1 MSFLMK
7 SKIWT
12 FLLVITVIWGA
23 SLAIRATIRQRS
35 ANQELD
41 DISMHIDAGEKEN
54 QRLEKE
60 EERLADPDYL
70 ALMARRRLNYSF
82 ASESLVFV
90 YDNEKSDKVAMTKEQ
105 GNKQLP
111 NWRLWWQYLIGN

>member
-1 MSFLMK
+1 MK

-41 DISMHIDAGEKEN
+41 DISMRIDAGEKEN

-90 YDNEKSDKVAMTKEQ
+90 YDTEKSDNDATDDNEKA
-105 GNKQLP
+105 GQLP
-111 NWRLWWQYLIGN
+111 NWKLWWQYLIGN

>member
-1 MSFLMK
+1 MK

-12 FLLVITVIWGA
+12 FLLVIAVIWGA

-41 DISMHIDAGEKEN
+41 EISMRINAGEEEN

-70 ALMARRRLNYSF
+70 ALIARRRLNYSF

-90 YDNEKSDKVAMTKEQ
+90 YDTEKSDNDATTGEQ
-105 GNKQLP
+105 NNKQLP
-111 NWRLWWQYLIGN
+111 NWKLWWQYLIEN

>member
-1 MSFLMK
+1 MK

-41 DISMHIDAGEKEN
+41 DISMHIDAG
-54 QRLEKE
+54 EKE

>member
-12 FLLVITVIWGA
+12 FLLVIAVIWGA

-41 DISMHIDAGEKEN
+41 EISMRINAGEEEN

-70 ALMARRRLNYSF
+70 ALIARRRLNYSF

-90 YDNEKSDKVAMTKEQ
+90 YDTEKSDNDATTGEQ
-105 GNKQLP
+105 NNKQLP
-111 NWRLWWQYLIGN
+111 NWKLWWQYLIEN